1 MKTKRTVLNKF
12 LSLAAAV
19 IFSLAFVLMGGGT
32 GIVSA
37 QEGETAGIGG
47 MFDIN
52 ETDGSWKVFTL
63 PESVTLAENEGVEI
77 SFTVDKPVGLTIMA
91 SMNPAADYTDPDIAY
106 PYGGLRAFL
115 KAGIGLSHFYTK
127 TEITP
132 IVGGV
137 GGEPLVYSTADVAE
151 NGDFAYAGD
160 NRTPGA
166 NPWDSWS
173 TPGTTIGAD
182 GWTYSQP
189 INFKI
194 IFRADGS
201 SVFMMQNE
209 GDSVWSTL
217 YYVQAGINVQEGN
230 TSGGGTGFAG
240 ADTVVQE
247 AGDYTTKAFPSIANI
262 AAKPALAVS
271 GLINLHVSRLSD
283 LKINKLNAEDEVT
296 AALADETADF
306 TMYTGGGFVT
316 PIYDCVN
323 TDGAAIRIAEGEE
336 DSMRFISTFDREG
349 LAALKADSY
358 TVGTVIK
365 GGVYTNE
372 ELTVETVGAKVVEN
386 TDGCWKESA
395 DTFQISAYIYGIEA
409 QYYGTEVS
417 ARAYIKY
424 VKDGVTRY
432 IYGDVISKS
441 LSGVAEAALA
451 DVSDVQDDVYQYDLG
466 DGTYSPYD
474 DETRTIIAG
483 YIKEA

>member
-1 MKTKRTVLNKF
+1 MKTKGKVLNKF

-37 QEGETAGIGG
+37 QEGETAGAGG

-77 SFTVDKPVGLTIMA
+77 SFTVDKPLGLTIMA

-137 GGEPLVYSTADVAE
+137 VGDPLVYSTADVAE
-151 NGDFAYAGD
+151 NVDFAYAGD

-201 SVFMMQNE
+201 SVFMMKNE

-217 YYVQAGINVQEGN
+217 YYVQSGLNVQEGN
-230 TSGGGTGFAG
+230 VQGFTG
-240 ADTVVQE
+240 ADTVVE
-247 AGDYTTKAFPSIANI
+247 DAGDYTTKAFPSIANI

-271 GLINLHVSRLSD
+271 GLIELHVSRLSG

-306 TMYTGGGFVT
+306 TMYTGGGNVT

-395 DTFQISAYIYGIEA
+395 DAFQISAYIYGIEE

-474 DETRTIIAG
+474 KETRTIIAG